1 MKKSNKDKGS
11 APFEKKSHYNAN
23 RDDYVDDNGN
33 YVYTTQ
39 VKVGGKWQRK
49 VLAVIPFTEE
59 TADIIIALDQDNHD
73 FDLDSRYDEENEDY
87 SIRNQRNNHHG
98 DPDDEDSFDGDPIE
112 NIADPRGDVFEQ
124 LYGEEPPVDPKV
136 QMVED
141 FIKDRLTPEQQNL
154 IYDHLGM
161 HKTFEEIGNE
171 GGADGK
177 PVSKQAVHN
186 RMKKIINKG
195 RKEFGVDGE
204 VKKKNQDE

>member
-1 MKKSNKDKGS
+1 MKIHLMEIQSK
-11 APFEKKSHYNAN
+11 
-23 RDDYVDDNGN
+23 
-33 YVYTTQ
+33 
-39 VKVGGKWQRK
+39 
-49 VLAVIPFTEE
+49 I
-59 TADIIIALDQDNHD
+59 
-73 FDLDSRYDEENEDY
+73 
-87 SIRNQRNNHHG
+87 
-98 DPDDEDSFDGDPIE
+98 
-112 NIADPRGDVFEQ
+112 IADPSGDVFEQ